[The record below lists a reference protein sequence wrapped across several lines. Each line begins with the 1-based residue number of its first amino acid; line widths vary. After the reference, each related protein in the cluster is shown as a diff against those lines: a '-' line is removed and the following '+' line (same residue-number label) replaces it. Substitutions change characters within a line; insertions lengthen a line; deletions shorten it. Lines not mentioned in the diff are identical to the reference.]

1 MTRLIDADKL
11 MADIERQPLGGWQK
25 QTVRCVLNDQP
36 TAYDVEAVLEELE
49 ARAVCYDS
57 IFDCLGSW
65 GKCEY
70 CNDCAINRKEAID
83 TVKRG
88 GKK

>member
-1 MTRLIDADKL
+1 MRLIDADKL
-11 MADIERQPLGGWQK
+11 MADIDRQPLGGWQK

-49 ARAVCYDS
+49 AKAVCYDS
-57 IFDCLGSW
+57 TICLSSRN
-65 GKCEY
+65 KCEY

-83 TVKRG
+83 VVKRG